1 MKKICF
7 ITTSRADFGM
17 VNELVK
23 ESLRY
28 KRVKTYLV
36 ISGNHNE
43 QIYGRSIKEINL
55 NKKVLTQKIFV
66 KQRNKNNLSVSLSFS
81 KYLKKY
87 SLFLEKLKPDV
98 FVVFGDRYEM
108 LAAALS
114 AYILNIPI
122 AHIAG
127 GEKTS
132 GSLDEGYRHSITKL
146 SNLHFPTSKIYR
158 NRLIQLGEN
167 PKTVFNFGSLN
178 RQKIL
183 NTKYLTKKE
192 ISKKYKIKFL
202 KKNLLLTYHPENI
215 GSDMNVKNLSLVLD
229 CLKTL
234 KDTCIIITSPNADAE
249 GVKMIKFIRSFITKI
264 KKKNIYF
271 FESLGTQVYL
281 SILKIIDGVLGNSSS
296 GISEAPIFSIN
307 SINLGNRQMGREM
320 PSSVINCK
328 TNRKIILR
336 NLKNLKKKKRK
347 ILINRDKDVSKKI
360 LKTIISFKKFNLKN
374 FYDIH

>member
-146 SNLHFPTSKIYR
+146 SNLHFPTS
-158 NRLIQLGEN
+158 
-167 PKTVFNFGSLN
+167 
-178 RQKIL
+178 
-183 NTKYLTKKE
+183 
-192 ISKKYKIKFL
+192 
-202 KKNLLLTYHPENI
+202 
-215 GSDMNVKNLSLVLD
+215 
-229 CLKTL
+229 
-234 KDTCIIITSPNADAE
+234 
-249 GVKMIKFIRSFITKI
+249 
-264 KKKNIYF
+264 
-271 FESLGTQVYL
+271 
-281 SILKIIDGVLGNSSS
+281 
-296 GISEAPIFSIN
+296 
-307 SINLGNRQMGREM
+307 
-320 PSSVINCK
+320 
-328 TNRKIILR
+328 
-336 NLKNLKKKKRK
+336 
-347 ILINRDKDVSKKI
+347 
-360 LKTIISFKKFNLKN
+360 
-374 FYDIH
+374 